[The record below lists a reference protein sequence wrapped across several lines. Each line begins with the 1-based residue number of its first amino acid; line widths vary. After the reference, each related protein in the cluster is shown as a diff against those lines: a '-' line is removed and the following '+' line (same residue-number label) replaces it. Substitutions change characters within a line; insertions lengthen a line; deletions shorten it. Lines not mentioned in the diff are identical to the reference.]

1 MRLYGPVQIC
11 MRSSVNVSTPQSVP
25 AALARLN
32 AVIDDVAKQPGWS
45 YERVAREA
53 DFHPM
58 TLHALRKGRSTNP
71 DERTLRGLDRVL
83 GFEPGK
89 GVARILA
96 GKEPV
101 RARKPEEEE
110 TDPAIAEIEA
120 TGLTREQKDI
130 LIAVYR
136 SQRAAAAA
144 GVLEQAREWE
154 EQRRQGA

>member
-1 MRLYGPVQIC
+1 
-11 MRSSVNVSTPQSVP
+11 VSTPESVP

-32 AVIDDVAKQPGWS
+32 AVIDDVAKQPGWN
-45 YERVAREA
+45 YERIAAEA
-53 DFHPM
+53 GFHVM
-58 TLHALRKGRSTNP
+58 TLHSLRKGRSKNP
-71 DERTLRGLDRVL
+71 DERTLRGLDAVL

-101 RARKPEEEE
+101 RAKKPDEE

-120 TGLTREQKDI
+120 TGLDRTQKDI
-130 LIAVYR
+130 LIAVLR
-136 SQRAAAAA
+136 NQRAAAAA

-154 EQRRQGA
+154 EQRRRGA